1 MNVCPDY
8 CNTPLLFLSI
18 PSLPFPFDFNPPAR
32 QVPPLQKVINVSK
45 YLQSKS
51 KLLCRPYQ
59 TFWTSTL
66 ANLCIYFHLHPPKL
80 LIFFLSLSLLLPLHG
95 LSFPFHPVKSSQRIP
110 FWIQVLLPPI
120 GKLPPPALA
129 VGLSLVF
136 LPGHYSTLP
145 RILTHCQGIS
155 SVGRVARFLRAGI
168 FFLSI
173 FEFLASSASPENLKR
188 GGQWRKERKKREKE
202 GKRKERRKKGRNKEK
217 TQRER

>member
-1 MNVCPDY
+1 MLPSSGNSTGSQDSWLGVESPPASPAPTSVHPSCPVDRKRATGSFPHCHPLPIAFAEAFMNVCPDY

-95 LSFPFHPVKSSQRIP
+95 LSFPFHPVKSS
-110 FWIQVLLPPI
+110 
-120 GKLPPPALA
+120 
-129 VGLSLVF
+129 
-136 LPGHYSTLP
+136 
-145 RILTHCQGIS
+145 
-155 SVGRVARFLRAGI
+155 
-168 FFLSI
+168 
-173 FEFLASSASPENLKR
+173 
-188 GGQWRKERKKREKE
+188 
-202 GKRKERRKKGRNKEK
+202 
-217 TQRER
+217 